1 MRDILYSYVK
11 VTGKRGGERLQ
22 APDRRLLTM
31 KPGTMWL
38 PGLARVREE
47 RGLSIRE
54 LADEAGVSPD
64 TVWRL
69 ETLRRAAEP
78 KTRRK
83 IAEALGTTI
92 RELRR
97 IEEDARE

>member
-1 MRDILYSYVK
+1 M
-11 VTGKRGGERLQ
+11 Q
-22 APDRRLLTM
+22 APDARMLTM

-38 PGLARVREE
+38 PGMARVREE

-69 ETLRRAAEP
+69 ETLRRAAES

-83 IAEALGTTI
+83 IADALGVSI

-97 IEEDARE
+97 MEDARE